1 MDFFV
6 PVLDVVCRMFN
17 VVSDALQPFEVNIA
31 DVECVMVKPP
41 ESDGEGGNVGGSHCQ
56 FRLEII
62 NRKNRKF
69 ILTDIHCKAMCK
81 HELLR
86 DKIRCYEKSSYKTV
100 AAVRVYDPIPTLDIE
115 PQSSMACDIRLSLG
129 GDLSQCDK
137 LVFFYKPDF
146 KYRKIVV
153 WKQ

>member
-1 MDFFV
+1 MEFFG
-6 PVLDVVCRMFN
+6 PVWDIVCRMLN
-17 VVSDALQPFEVNIA
+17 VVSDALQPFEVNIT
-31 DVECVMVKPP
+31 DVECVMDKPP
-41 ESDGEGGNVGGSHCQ
+41 ASDGEGGNVGGSRCQ

-69 ILTDIHCKAMCK
+69 ILSDIHCKAMCK

-86 DKIRCYEKSSYKTV
+86 DKIRCCDKSSYKTV
-100 AAVRVYDPIPTLDIE
+100 AAVRVYEPIATLDIE
-115 PQSSMACDIRLSLG
+115 PQSSMSCDIRLSLG

-137 LVFFYKPDF
+137 LVFYYKPDF